1 MENRRKGFIL
11 VRRAFVIRGFRMKKN
26 RVKEMLR
33 ERRTTVGA
41 WATIGHADV
50 AEIMAQQ
57 GFDWI
62 VFDTEHAPL
71 SIGTVQN
78 MMQATSSS
86 DIVPIVRV
94 AWNDMVL
101 IKLALDTGALG
112 VVVPWVN
119 TKEEAIRAVRAT
131 RYAPLGNRG
140 VGPRRAASYG
150 AELIDYLRSADEEML
165 VVCQIET
172 QEAITNLEQILSVEG
187 VDAVFIGPSDLS
199 TSLGHKGDWHH
210 PNVERAI
217 SKVLDASM
225 NAGVAAGIYAMS
237 IEDAVRHAADGFR
250 FIALG
255 SDTGFLVSGCKSAL
269 AALGRKK

>member
-1 MENRRKGFIL
+1 MRKNKI
-11 VRRAFVIRGFRMKKN
+11 
-26 RVKEMLR
+26 KEMLR
-33 ERRTTVGA
+33 EHRTTIGA

-50 AEIMAQQ
+50 AEVMSMQ

-78 MMQATSSS
+78 MMQAISSS
-86 DIVPIVRV
+86 DVVPIVRV

-101 IKLALDTGALG
+101 IKLALDIGALG

-131 RYAPLGNRG
+131 RYAPFGNRG

-150 AELIDYLRSADEEML
+150 TKLADYLKSADQEML

-172 QEAITNLEQILSVEG
+172 QDAITNLEQILSVEG
-187 VDAVFIGPSDLS
+187 VDAVFVGPADLS
-199 TSLGHKGDWHH
+199 TSLGHRGDWHH
-210 PNVERAI
+210 PDVKRAI
-217 SKVLDASM
+217 SKVLEASLK
-225 NAGVAAGIYAMS
+225 ADVAAGIYAMS
-237 IEDAVRHAADGFR
+237 IEDAIKHVADGFR
-250 FIALG
+250 FVALG
-255 SDTGFLVSGCKSAL
+255 SDTGFLISGCKRAL
-269 AALGRKK
+269 AALGR